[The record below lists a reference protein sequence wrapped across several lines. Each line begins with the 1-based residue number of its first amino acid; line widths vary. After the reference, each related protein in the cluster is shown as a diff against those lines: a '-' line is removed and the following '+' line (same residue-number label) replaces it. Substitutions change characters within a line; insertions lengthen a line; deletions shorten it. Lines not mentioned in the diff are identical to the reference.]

1 LWFLTANITLAS
13 ARWLAYRRDT
23 ASHTGPMPPQ
33 TARTVAHS

>member
-1 LWFLTANITLAS
+1 LAS

-33 TARTVAHS
+33 TAQTVTH